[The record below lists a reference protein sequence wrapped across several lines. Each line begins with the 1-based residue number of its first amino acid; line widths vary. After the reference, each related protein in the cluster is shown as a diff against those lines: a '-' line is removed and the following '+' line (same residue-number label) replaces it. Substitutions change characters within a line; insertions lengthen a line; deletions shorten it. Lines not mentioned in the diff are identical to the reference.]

1 MRYRS
6 ILVAAACMVPV
17 AAWTVSKDFNGRMW
31 LAQVP
36 AVPSDANAAY
46 QQWVD
51 DGNGTLKPGEAFNTV
66 DQGINN
72 VIADQAQ
79 ANMASPGNQAQ
90 IQQQMSTAQQMMAK
104 YSTPEGQAALKSMT
118 PAQLMAMAQQMMPQS
133 NTPRAVSPADQAL
146 LQKIGDGV
154 FSGKQTVMAEVVKLQ
169 VEINGV
175 EKQWDEDV
183 AALQAQEQAQIGQL
197 PPCPGEAGIP
207 SSVDME
213 QLELKFADRRI
224 FIAGQYLG
232 QITPIVGKTRV
243 TVLPEIDFGDDA
255 LAAWTQIT
263 DAALKQQVSPS
274 ANGAFQQGL
283 GDVGIVEKLVEE
295 VSSRASKAVMDKKA
309 IQKKYANA
317 KGC

>member
-243 TVLPEIDFGDDA
+243 TVLPEIDFGDGA